1 MERYLYPTDGISQGI
16 TTGKYISSITIARKQ
31 HGLTRGTGKETSPCG
46 APRQIPKFL
55 RCFFCGWRKIRP
67 QQCEKCV

>member
-1 MERYLYPTDGISQGI
+1 MERYLYPTDGTLQGI

-31 HGLTRGTGKETSPCG
+31 RGLTRGTGKETSPCG

-55 RCFFCGWRKIRP
+55 RCLLGRCCKIRF
-67 QQCEKCV
+67 